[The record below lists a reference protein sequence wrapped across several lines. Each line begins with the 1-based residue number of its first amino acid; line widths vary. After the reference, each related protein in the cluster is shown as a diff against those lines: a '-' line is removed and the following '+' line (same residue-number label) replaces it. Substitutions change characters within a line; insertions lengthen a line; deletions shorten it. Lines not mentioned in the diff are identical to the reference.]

1 MPRHQRVFTMTIDP
15 NLHGCKKQQ
24 ATAVAYV
31 RRGWRVIPVPFR
43 EKKPRLAGWQKLR
56 LAGSELLNHF
66 ANEKMNIGVL
76 LGEPSGI
83 VDVDLDAPE
92 ALKLA
97 ADLLPPTDSIFGR
110 NGNPASHRIY
120 AATVNGRSS
129 AKFTG
134 PAGDSLV
141 EIRSTGAQTLFPCS
155 VHPTGDVIDWESNG
169 EPQNVDLPVLETAA
183 RELAAGCLLLR
194 CYPESGS
201 RHNFALGL
209 AGGLLRAGWS
219 VSRVE
224 RFVEVIAEAA
234 GDDEVEDRI
243 RVVADTKAA
252 ITAGEKAT
260 GWPSLAKLIDG
271 AGTKEKFVDRVM
283 TLLRVDRTPRE
294 SAVARVLSTPAPSAP
309 RLWRP
314 FPVDLLPT
322 PIRSFIVEG
331 SKATGVDPTMYVL
344 PVLAVCAA
352 AIGTTRRVRI
362 KRTWLEPSILWT
374 VPVARSGQVKSPPF
388 DDAVRPLKMRE
399 TQSLRDHEDVL
410 LEHDANITRWEIA
423 NKAWKSKGHE
433 ENPDPPSK
441 PTKPEPSRLI
451 TTDPTTE
458 AITLLLS
465 HNPRGLLLC
474 RDELS
479 GWFNSF
485 NCYRGGRGSDIS
497 CWDEMYCGKMMIGD
511 RKTGDKTIHVDHAS
525 VSITGTIQPRILRR
539 VLTQEYFEA
548 GLSARLLLAMPP
560 PRRKRWTDSEL
571 SEDAELVYDHIIG
584 NLLTLK
590 HRDESGGHTSA
601 VDIPFTPDA
610 LKLFVEFYDQHAIVQ
625 EQTADDD
632 LAAAFAKLE
641 AVAARLAMIFHFIR
655 WADDDLDDPDFVGT
669 EDTTAAIL
677 ITRWFI
683 HETERVYTIFG
694 EDEVAIEARELLD
707 WVMIQGGSATARDL
721 QLHSRRYPTSQA
733 ATDAIDDLVRRK
745 WGQWEYERPGPTG
758 GAPSKRFVVA
768 TEKAVDNTSAEE
780 VVGEGIVGTAP
791 NEDEK

>member
-1 MPRHQRVFTMTIDP
+1 M
-15 NLHGCKKQQ
+15 NLSP
-24 ATAVAYV
+24 ATKTAIAYA
-31 RRGWRVIPVPFR
+31 RRGWPVVPVPFR
-43 EKKPRLAGWQKLR
+43 HKGPTIRGWSKLR
-56 LAGSELLNHF
+56 LTDAEILQHF
-66 ANEKMNIGVL
+66 NGEPMNIGVL

-83 VDVDLDAPE
+83 VDLDLDAPE
-92 ALKLA
+92 AARLA

-110 NGNPASHRIY
+110 NGNPASHRLY
-120 AATVNGRSS
+120 AATINGRSS
-129 AKFTG
+129 AKFTA

-141 EIRSTGAQTLFPCS
+141 EIRSTGAQTIFPGS
-155 VHPTGDVIDWESNG
+155 VHPSGDVVDWESNG
-169 EPQNVDLPVLETAA
+169 EPQHVDLAVLETAA
-183 RELAAGCLLLR
+183 RELAAACLLR
-194 CYPESGS
+194 RRYPESGS
-201 RHNFALGL
+201 RHDFALGL

-219 VSRVE
+219 VPRVE
-224 RFVEVIAEAA
+224 RYIEVIAEAA

-252 ITAGEKAT
+252 IAAGEKAT

-271 AGTKEKFVDRVM
+271 SGEKEKYVNRVRQ
-283 TLLRVDRTPRE
+283 LLRADNTPRG
-294 SAVARVLSTPAPSAP
+294 STQPRVLSTPTTSAP

-314 FPVDLLPT
+314 FPVEMLPK
-322 PIRSFIVEG
+322 PIREFVVEG
-331 SKATGVDPTMYVL
+331 SKATAVDVTMYVM

-410 LEHDANITRWEIA
+410 LEHDRDIARWELA

-433 ENPDPPSK
+433 EKPDPPSK

-479 GWFNSF
+479 GWLNSF

-497 CWDEMYCGKMMIGD
+497 CWDEMYRGKMMIVD
-511 RKTGDKTIHVDHAS
+511 RKTGDKTIHCDHAS
-525 VSITGTIQPRILRR
+525 VCVTGTIQPRVLRR

-560 PRRKRWTDSEL
+560 GRRKRWTDSEL
-571 SEDAELVYDHIIG
+571 SEETELVYDHIVG
-584 NLLTLK
+584 NLLTLQ
-590 HRDESGGHTSA
+590 HNVESSGHTSA
-601 VDIPFTPDA
+601 VDTPFTPDA
-610 LKLFVEFYDQHAIVQ
+610 LKLFIEFFDQHAVVQ

-641 AVAARLAMIFHFIR
+641 AVAARLALIFHFVR
-655 WADDDLDDPDFVGT
+655 WADDDPSLDDPDFIGVADITAGIAIT
-669 EDTTAAIL
+669 E
-677 ITRWFI
+677 WFV
-683 HETERVYTIFG
+683 HETTRIYDLFHD
-694 EDEVAIEARELLD
+694 DEIDVEARDLLD
-707 WVMIQGGSATARDL
+707 WVMRQGGDVAPREL
-721 QLHSRRYPTSQA
+721 QRHSRTYPTSEA
-733 ATDAIDDLVRRK
+733 AIAALDDLVRRR
-745 WGQWEYERPGPTG
+745 WGYWKYDKPGPTG
-758 GAPSKRFVVA
+758 GKPSQRFVA
-768 TEKAVDNTSAEE
+768 TTETAVDNTPTGG
-780 VVGEGIVGTAP
+780 VVGGGIVNGPT
-791 NEDEK
+791 DEGAK